1 MQHIL
6 CTYPSFF
13 EAFETEGNF
22 NIQDLDEFRHTFFRR
37 DGDDHLCYEKVQ
49 FIKRQK
55 PFKPTNSQR
64 EPAKFNP
71 QIQKVSAR
79 RPKYAAPNSPR
90 SDSDGSSIFDRY
102 DDSDQEL
109 DSLALPY
116 YNPHFPGQFQLGQ
129 FPHLPHFQDMVPDG
143 FMPPPPPSDL

>member
-1 MQHIL
+1 M
-6 CTYPSFF
+6 
-13 EAFETEGNF
+13 
-22 NIQDLDEFRHTFFRR
+22 DEFRHTFFRR

-55 PFKPTNSQR
+55 PFKVSTKCRSRANVKFQNQPTNSQR

-109 DSLALPY
+109 DSLGTVS
-116 YNPHFPGQFQLGQ
+116 FVDRSFGQFLK
-129 FPHLPHFQDMVPDG
+129 PT
-143 FMPPPPPSDL
+143 SDYSL

>member
-1 MQHIL
+1 MAQL
-6 CTYPSFF
+6 TDKTF
-13 EAFETEGNF
+13 
-22 NIQDLDEFRHTFFRR
+22 IQ
-37 DGDDHLCYEKVQ
+37 
-49 FIKRQK
+49 
-55 PFKPTNSQR
+55 PTNSQR

-109 DSLALPY
+109 DSLGIVSSNKHATVIRLFVTLARL
-116 YNPHFPGQFQLGQ
+116 FPEILGQ
-129 FPHLPHFQDMVPDG
+129 F
-143 FMPPPPPSDL
+143 

>member
-55 PFKPTNSQR
+55 PFK
-64 EPAKFNP
+64 
-71 QIQKVSAR
+71 VSRHTAC
-79 RPKYAAPNSPR
+79 K
-90 SDSDGSSIFDRY
+90 
-102 DDSDQEL
+102 L
-109 DSLALPY
+109 LAL
-116 YNPHFPGQFQLGQ
+116 LGLT
-129 FPHLPHFQDMVPDG
+129 F
-143 FMPPPPPSDL
+143 